1 MTASAPS
8 NPRPGS
14 AALAVRPVGTLW
26 ILLLVGLLMAL
37 PCAAH
42 AKAATAERPGFPV
55 TVPADP
61 PVGPPTGLATD
72 AANGFATGAPVH
84 ADGTAATGPATG
96 PQTLADRIRAESHR
110 HWTWCSV
117 DGDPPHRNNGCSSHP
132 YCAQDAQLPNPPPH
146 PQPAAAPLTETPEA
160 LPRVVPAGLL
170 VGPHPAPDLH
180 ELQVHRS

>member
-8 NPRPGS
+8 KPRPGR
-14 AALAVRPVGTLW
+14 AALAVRPVGVLW
-26 ILLLVGLLMAL
+26 ILLLVGLLTAL

-42 AKAATAERPGFPV
+42 AKAATAERSGFPV

-61 PVGPPTGLATD
+61 PVGPPTGLGAVPRAD
-72 AANGFATGAPVH
+72 APPYLL
-84 ADGTAATGPATG
+84 GTAATGPATT
-96 PQTLADRIRAESHR
+96 PQTLADRLRAESHR

-117 DGDPPHRNNGCSSHP
+117 DGDPPHRNSGCSSHP

-146 PQPAAAPLTETPEA
+146 QQPAAALRPETAEVP
-160 LPRVVPAGLL
+160 PRVVPAGLL
-170 VGPHPAPDLH
+170 VGPHPVPDLH

>member
-8 NPRPGS
+8 TPRPGR
-14 AALAVRPVGTLW
+14 AALAVRPVGMLW
-26 ILLLVGLLMAL
+26 ILLLVGLLTAL

-42 AKAATAERPGFPV
+42 AKAATADRSGFPV

-61 PVGPPTGLATD
+61 PAGPPTGLVDVPRAD
-72 AANGFATGAPVH
+72 APPH
-84 ADGTAATGPATG
+84 LLGTAATGPATA
-96 PQTLADRIRAESHR
+96 PQTLGDRLRADSHR

-117 DGDPPHRNNGCSSHP
+117 DGHPPFRNSGCSSHP

-146 PQPAAAPLTETPEA
+146 QPPAAAPRPKTPEA
-160 LPRVVPAGLL
+160 PPRVAPAGLL

>member
-8 NPRPGS
+8 TPRPWRT
-14 AALAVRPVGTLW
+14 ALAGRPVGALW
-26 ILLLVGLLMAL
+26 ILLLAGLLTAL
-37 PCAAH
+37 PCAGH
-42 AKAATAERPGFPV
+42 ARAVTTERPEA
-55 TVPADP
+55 PAAAP
-61 PVGPPTGLATD
+61 AGPLIGPPTGFRDAPAATP
-72 AANGFATGAPVH
+72 APDH
-84 ADGTAATGPATG
+84 GHRTTTTGPATT
-96 PQTLADRIRAESHR
+96 PQTVGDRVHAESHR

-117 DGDPPHRNNGCSSHP
+117 DGDPPHRDNGCSGHP

-146 PQPAAAPLTETPEA
+146 PQPAAAPLTEAPEA

>member
-8 NPRPGS
+8 TPRPGR
-14 AALAVRPVGTLW
+14 AAPAVRPVGALW
-26 ILLLVGLLMAL
+26 ILLLVGLLTAL

-42 AKAATAERPGFPV
+42 ARAATAERSGFPV

-61 PVGPPTGLATD
+61 PVGPPTGLLAVPLAD
-72 AANGFATGAPVH
+72 APPH
-84 ADGTAATGPATG
+84 LPGTAATGPATT
-96 PQTLADRIRAESHR
+96 PRTLDDRLRAESHR

-117 DGDPPHRNNGCSSHP
+117 DGNPPHRNNGCSSHP

-146 PQPAAAPLTETPEA
+146 QQPAAAPRPETAEVP
-160 LPRVVPAGLL
+160 PRVVPAGLP

-180 ELQVHRS
+180 ELQVNRS

>member
-1 MTASAPS
+1 MTVSAPS
-8 NPRPGS
+8 NPRPGR
-14 AALAVRPVGTLW
+14 AALVVRPVGTLW

-37 PCAAH
+37 PCTAH
-42 AKAATAERPGFPV
+42 AKAVTAERPGLPV

-61 PVGPPTGLATD
+61 PVGPPSGVAEVPAD
-72 AANGFATGAPVH
+72 VEAGAPAQLH
-84 ADGTAATGPATG
+84 GSAATGPATT
-96 PQTLADRIRAESHR
+96 PQTLGDRIRAESHR

-132 YCAQDAQLPNPPPH
+132 YCAQDAQLPNPPPQ

>member
-8 NPRPGS
+8 NPRPGR

-26 ILLLVGLLMAL
+26 ILLLVGLLTAL
-37 PCAAH
+37 PCTAH
-42 AKAATAERPGFPV
+42 AKAVTAERPVFPV
-55 TVPADP
+55 AVPAGP
-61 PVGPPTGLATD
+61 LVGPPAAPAAD
-72 AANGFATGAPVH
+72 AAAPGAP
-84 ADGTAATGPATG
+84 DGNAATGPATA
-96 PQTLADRIRAESHR
+96 PQTLGDRIRAESHR

-117 DGDPPHRNNGCSSHP
+117 DGDPPHRNNGCSSHL
-132 YCAQDAQLPNPPPH
+132 YCAQDAQLPNPPPQH
-146 PQPAAAPLTETPEA
+146 QPAAAPLTEAPEA